1 MKKLP
6 FGFWPVM
13 ITAFSSDNR
22 LDLDGVRK
30 LTDMYMQAGANG
42 LFANCLSSE
51 MFQLSNDERLKLT
64 GTVVE
69 HCNGAI
75 PVVATGTFSRNCREN
90 SEFIRKLHG
99 QGAMAVVLISSV
111 LVDPGEDDD
120 VLKGRI
126 EEIME
131 NTGEI
136 PLGLYECPEPYE
148 RQISAEMMAW
158 LAGTG
163 RFWYHKDTSCD
174 AGIISSKL
182 DNIRGSQFQ
191 LYNADTP
198 SALASL
204 RVGAKGI
211 SPISGNFYPELYSHC
226 FHKLL
231 TGFSVVSPA
240 GFEGIVE
247 SDDLFFLHSEKGK
260 RHLDRKPRQRG
271 GKAGKPGISNEQV
284 AVIATCD
291 RSGHK
296 DFKVATQGR
305 VSKKD
310 IEKVLKGKL
319 DKAEVLCSDS
329 HRSYTAFAKDIQVEH
344 KKFNAS
350 KGQRKA
356 DKIYHVQ
363 NVNNMD
369 KRLRAFMQPFN
380 GVATKYLQ
388 NYLHWFHFLKLYQ
401 QGEDKQLK
409 SLNTQLTVMDKV
421 THAFYPY
428 SAKLFLQKRGLPIG
442 TTSRILNGKM
452 STKDLNILEALFQ
465 MHECLMEDYNLNSIV

>member
-99 QGAMAVVLISSV
+99 QGATAVVLISSV

-136 PLGLYECPEPYE
+136 PLGLYECPEPYK

-211 SPISGNFYPELYSHC
+211 SPISGNFYPELYS
-226 FHKLL
+226 
-231 TGFSVVSPA
+231 
-240 GFEGIVE
+240 
-247 SDDLFFLHSEKGK
+247 
-260 RHLDRKPRQRG
+260 
-271 GKAGKPGISNEQV
+271 
-284 AVIATCD
+284 
-291 RSGHK
+291 
-296 DFKVATQGR
+296 
-305 VSKKD
+305 
-310 IEKVLKGKL
+310 
-319 DKAEVLCSDS
+319 
-329 HRSYTAFAKDIQVEH
+329 
-344 KKFNAS
+344 
-350 KGQRKA
+350 
-356 DKIYHVQ
+356 
-363 NVNNMD
+363 
-369 KRLRAFMQPFN
+369 
-380 GVATKYLQ
+380 
-388 NYLHWFHFLKLYQ
+388 HFLKLYQ